1 MIQSFR
7 PSLSL
12 NRKLLLSLLLLAAML
27 AAPMVLSEFRL
38 SLLGKFLAYAVLAVG
53 LDLIWGYT
61 GILSLGHGVYFGLG
75 AYCMAMH
82 LKLAAA
88 PGELPD
94 FMSWSGVEKLPWF
107 WVPFESAG
115 FAFAAAILLPVAVAA
130 VLGYLTF
137 RNRIKGTF
145 FSILSQALVVI
156 TVTLFVGQQGYTG
169 GTNGLTSFNTFLGMP
184 VGDASS
190 KRIFYYVTVAAV
202 VATLLISRWLVNS
215 RFGKILVAIRDGEN
229 RVRFIGYNPVVY
241 KVFIY
246 SFSAALAGIAGVLF
260 VLQEGII
267 SPAQMGIVPS
277 IEMVLWVAIGGR
289 GTVIGA
295 LIGAVLTNAAKTT
308 FSEAYPEWWPII
320 LGAMFILVVLFLPK
334 GIVGTLRDKFAR
346 GEPGL
351 AGSAPEPVGRGAGHP
366 AAGTPVAASS
376 GAAMGK
382 AAAASPKRNGL

>member
-1 MIQSFR
+1 MTVNITNTKIKIVFTLILFTLMMI
-7 PSLSL
+7 
-12 NRKLLLSLLLLAAML
+12 
-27 AAPMVLSEFRL
+27 APIFLSEFRL
-38 SLLGKFLAYAVLAVG
+38 SLLGKFLAYAVLAIG

-82 LKLAAA
+82 LKLSASK
-88 PGELPD
+88 GELPD

-107 WVPFESAG
+107 WAPFESAG
-115 FAFAAAILLPVAVAA
+115 VSIALALLVPVAVAF

-169 GTNGLTSFNTFLGMP
+169 GTNGLTSFDTFLDLPIGEQ
-184 VGDASS
+184 ST
-190 KRIFYYVTVAAV
+190 KLIFYYVTACAV
-202 VATLLISRWLVNS
+202 IVTLILCQWLVRS
-215 RFGKILVAIRDGEN
+215 RLGKILVAIRDGEN
-229 RVRFIGYNPVVY
+229 RVRFIGYNPVTY

-246 SFSAALAGIAGVLF
+246 CFSAALAGAAGVLF

-289 GTVIGA
+289 ATIFGA
-295 LIGAVLTNAAKTT
+295 LIGTIITNAAKTT

-320 LGAMFILVVLFLPK
+320 LGAMFIIVVLFLPK
-334 GIVGTLRDKFAR
+334 GIVGTFRD
-346 GEPGL
+346 L
-351 AGSAPEPVGRGAGHP
+351 AKKWGWYPLKSAKRLVPPSP
-366 AAGTPVAASS
+366 ASTAT
-376 GAAMGK
+376 
-382 AAAASPKRNGL
+382 RN